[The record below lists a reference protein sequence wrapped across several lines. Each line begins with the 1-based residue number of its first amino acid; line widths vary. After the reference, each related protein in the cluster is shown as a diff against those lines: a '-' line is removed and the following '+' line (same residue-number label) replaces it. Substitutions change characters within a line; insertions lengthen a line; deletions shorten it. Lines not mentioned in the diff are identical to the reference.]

1 LILKQCWT
9 TKQEKTNI
17 FDLFLLLPLTLFGTL
32 NIPEINIPIKAKIKI
47 SIEEE
52 NAVFKLSITYIV
64 FAII

>member
-1 LILKQCWT
+1 MILKQCCT

-47 SIEEE
+47 SIKEE
-52 NAVFKLSITYIV
+52 NTVFKLSITYIV